1 MILASE
7 TFDYEDVKKDLL
19 GQLDPVEQSRYHRA
33 AQEAEL
39 RTSIAEMVYEGRIRA
54 GLSQTQLAELAGT
67 RQSVISLLENGA
79 QIPQITTLMR
89 IAEALDSPLELRIG
103 SMSFTHT
110 PLAS

>member
-19 GQLDPVEQSRYHRA
+19 GQLDPVEQSRYLRA